1 MAGQVFALLVGIDK
15 YQAGNIWNL
24 DAAVDDARSIE
35 RWLTSD
41 LQVPR
46 DHICT
51 LLDAQA
57 TKRNIE
63 ERFMSHLLNNL
74 AIEPG
79 DAIIVYFAG
88 HGSSIRAP
96 PGWFDRARGEVSVL
110 CTYDYDTKLPK
121 GQTNTGISDRSLH
134 AMLQDLSRVKGDN
147 ITLILDTCFCLPPT
161 SNDDPKE
168 RRFTRYT
175 PTRKATPEDLL
186 AGLWS
191 TASSHKA
198 EPVARRG
205 FTGVSSESHVILAA
219 CSSGWAATERKDG
232 GNFTRALLA
241 LKDARP
247 LHKLTYADLPA
258 ELAPFMGDHQYA
270 ACAGMNVDRI
280 LFDGVPFVPDTRYIP
295 VLLHDHQHVQVDAG
309 EIQGITVGTEF
320 AIHPHNRRGS
330 LNASIGYYVATLAF
344 ATWCL
349 AKPKSPGKQTVRQG
363 WARVTRW
370 NNPTPFHVDVKYTL
384 CSFFRRNRLVSR
396 IPSTTVDLAEKS
408 GVGVLRAQSA
418 KSADLSVKLRSK
430 ALVVERRDGL
440 ISANCQRTLHIQS
453 GDTRTDVKTIEAAA
467 RFNMHLYRK
476 QPSRPFAGK
485 VSMELFRLDPS
496 SWTRISDNLL
506 VKGRAQIVDEQD
518 ANAIYAVVLHNDSDV
533 DLWPYLAYMD
543 AGGYSISMVYQ
554 PDPSAS
560 SPPLR
565 RRSHLVIGSGTTESE
580 ALSFALTDG
589 ADNGAGF
596 LKLFLSTTYTS
607 MTILEQGPTVASVT
621 QPMYGPG
628 DQSKTARLVPDNALW
643 DSLLASITVVRT
655 PHVDSI
661 L

>member
-1 MAGQVFALLVGIDK
+1 MLPLQCARTTLSKSWDTQRTVTHEDSLRIAPPTNIRAMSTMPSPEHQRIALPRPSFNSARSRDLPPAFSRMAGQVFALIVGIDK

-63 ERFMSHLLNNL
+63 ERFVSHLLNNS

-96 PGWFDRARGEVSVL
+96 PGWFDRGRGDVSVL

-121 GQTNTGISDRSLH
+121 GQTNAGISDRSLH
-134 AMLQDLSRVKGDN
+134 AMLQDLARAKGDN
-147 ITLILDTCFCLPPT
+147 ITLILDTCFSLPTT

-168 RRFTRYT
+168 RRFTRFT
-175 PTRKATPEDLL
+175 PTRKATSEDLL

-191 TASSHKA
+191 TATPHKA
-198 EPVARRG
+198 EPVASRG
-205 FTGVSSESHVILAA
+205 FTGVSSDSHVVLAA

-247 LHKLTYADLPA
+247 LHKFTYADLPA
-258 ELAPFMGDHQYA
+258 ELAPYMGDHQYA
-270 ACAGMNVDRI
+270 ACAGMNVDRL
-280 LFDGVPFVPDTRYIP
+280 LFDGVPFVPDTRYIS
-295 VLLHDHQHVQVDAG
+295 VSTHDHEHVQVDAG
-309 EIQGITVGTEF
+309 EMQGITVGTEF
-320 AIHPHNRRGS
+320 AIYPHNRRGS
-330 LNASIGYYVATLAF
+330 LNSSTGIYVATLVF

-349 AKPKSPGKQTVRQG
+349 AKPKSSGKQMVREG

-370 NNPTPFHVDVKYTL
+370 NNQTPFRVDVKYSL
-384 CSFFRRNRLVSR
+384 FSFFRRNRLAAK
-396 IPSTTVDLAEKS
+396 IPSNAVDLAEKN
-408 GVGVLRAQSA
+408 GVGVLRAKSA
-418 KSADLSVKLRSK
+418 KSADLSVKVKSK
-430 ALVVERRDGL
+430 ELLVERRDAL
-440 ISANCQRTLHIQS
+440 IPANCQSILHIPS
-453 GDTRTDVKTIEAAA
+453 AETRTDLKAIEAAA

-485 VSMELFRLDPS
+485 GARR
-496 SWTRISDNLL
+496 SWTR
-506 VKGRAQIVDEQD
+506 R
-518 ANAIYAVVLHNDSDV
+518 
-533 DLWPYLAYMD
+533 PRTR
-543 AGGYSISMVYQ
+543 SMR
-554 PDPSAS
+554 S
-560 SPPLR
+560 S
-565 RRSHLVIGSGTTESE
+565 
-580 ALSFALTDG
+580 
-589 ADNGAGF
+589 
-596 LKLFLSTTYTS
+596 STTTRMSTS
-607 MTILEQGPTVASVT
+607 GRTSRTWTRVVTAYPWSTTQILLPPAPHSVDTPT
-621 QPMYGPG
+621 
-628 DQSKTARLVPDNALW
+628 W
-643 DSLLASITVVRT
+643 
-655 PHVDSI
+655 
-661 L
+661 

>member
-1 MAGQVFALLVGIDK
+1 MADQVFALIIGIDK

-24 DAAVDDARSIE
+24 NAAVDDARSIE

-57 TKRNIE
+57 TRRNIE
-63 ERFMSHLLNNL
+63 ERFLSHLLNNS

-96 PGWFDRARGEVSVL
+96 PGWFDRGRGDVSVL

-121 GQTNTGISDRSLH
+121 GQTNAGISDRSLH
-134 AMLQDLSRVKGDN
+134 AMLQDLARVKGDN
-147 ITLILDTCFCLPPT
+147 ITLILDTCFSLATT

-168 RRFTRYT
+168 RRFTRFT
-175 PTRKATPEDLL
+175 PTRKATSEDLL

-191 TASSHKA
+191 TATPHKA
-198 EPVARRG
+198 EPVASRG
-205 FTGVSSESHVILAA
+205 FTGVSSDSHVVLAA

-247 LHKLTYADLPA
+247 LHKFTYADLPA
-258 ELAPFMGDHQYA
+258 ELAPYMGDHQYA

-280 LFDGVPFVPDTRYIP
+280 LFDGVPFVPDTRYIS
-295 VLLHDHQHVQVDAG
+295 VSAHDHEHVQVDAG
-309 EIQGITVGTEF
+309 EMQGITVGTEF
-320 AIHPHNRRGS
+320 AIYPHNRRGS
-330 LNASIGYYVATLAF
+330 LNGSTGIYVATLVF

-349 AKPKSPGKQTVRQG
+349 AKPKSSGKQTVREG

-370 NNPTPFHVDVKYTL
+370 NNQTPFRVDVKYSL
-384 CSFFRRNRLVSR
+384 FSFFRRNRLAAKV
-396 IPSTTVDLAEKS
+396 PSNAVDLAEKN
-408 GVGVLRAQSA
+408 GVGVLRAKSA
-418 KSADLSVKLRSK
+418 KSADLSVKVKSK
-430 ALVVERRDGL
+430 ELLVERRDAL
-440 ISANCQRTLHIQS
+440 IPANCQSILHIPS
-453 GDTRTDVKTIEAAA
+453 AETRTDLKAIEAAA

-496 SWTRISDNLL
+496 SWRRTSGNLL
-506 VKGRAQIVDEQD
+506 VKGRAQIVDEKA
-518 ANAIYAVVLHNDSDV
+518 ANSIYAVVLHNDSDV

-543 AGGYSISMVYQ
+543 AGGYSISMVYH
-554 PDPSAS
+554 PDPAAS
-560 SPPLR
+560 GPPLR
-565 RRSHLVIGSGTTESE
+565 RHSHMVIGSGSTESE
-580 ALSFALTDG
+580 ALSFALADG
-589 ADNGAGF
+589 ADKGAGF
-596 LKLFLSTTYTS
+596 LKLFVSTVYTP

-628 DQSKTARLVPDNALW
+628 SRSKTTKFVPDSALW

-655 PHVDSI
+655 TNADK
-661 L
+661 